1 MFKVHLRRSLA
12 MLLIAAV
19 IGYFVGNSMPKVY
32 EAYTEL
38 QIGNPSIAMDASLPI
53 EARRSL
59 MPSLN
64 SSIDGDVGL
73 LRSNRVFREG
83 LSRAANELGKQDLAS
98 VETFVS
104 LFPMYDVEIPPAINS
119 YAQDQTR
126 VVRVKVRA
134 YSGEDAAEIAN
145 NVAYAFSDIRRE
157 RVRTSVRD
165 TLTALTATM
174 EATKAKLSQVDKE
187 YEDLKRTKKVAD
199 FADRNKL
206 ATQLLEEFRSARMK
220 AEVELDA
227 TRAMVESLTLQVAK
241 EPQFTNSSQ
250 STQLDSSIETA
261 RGLVANA
268 QAELDEF
275 RKIFLDTSPEVAK
288 AREKVKQAEARLRVA
303 ESSAKQRGMS
313 SVQSLNPI
321 REELKAKLA
330 GARADVDRLIA
341 QVAGFN
347 LKIAEREA
355 EVSMLPGDE
364 MKAQK
369 LLRDRQAL
377 EQNYLKTQ
385 EALSNFSASVE
396 GRAVPI
402 ISPAV
407 PEQAREPVAP
417 DVRRWVILTALV
429 GGLIG
434 LAYSFAMESFR
445 LPVHTS
451 WQLSELTNLPVAAS
465 VPALPRPLQR
475 KHVGEIGNAQFRP
488 IEAFRYMAFSTLA
501 KENRPKAMMF
511 TSVGMDVESA
521 PMAAEFAVAVARTG
535 ARTIL
540 VDCDL
545 RGMGLSKLFNQSNH
559 TGVSDV
565 LGRTV
570 LPGESSEVY
579 VATSHDNLSLFPAGS
594 NTTSGLLDFN
604 SVHLN
609 ALLEQLNEQFDM
621 VIITAPAVDVFSDA
635 ARLASMVD
643 EIALVISAK
652 TTSYRSIPIAQEIL
666 NRSGAKTVSIVLAN
680 ASAAE
685 EPFGSRIGDVIQ
697 RA

>member
-1 MFKVHLRRSLA
+1 

-19 IGYFVGNSMPKVY
+19 IGFFVGNSMPKVY

-38 QIGNPSIAMDASLPI
+38 QIGSPSLTMDPSLPI

-59 MPSLN
+59 MPSL
-64 SSIDGDVGL
+64 SSGIDADVGL

-83 LSRAANELGKQDLAS
+83 LSRAANELGRQDLAS
-98 VETFVS
+98 VEKFIQ
-104 LFPMYDVEIPPAINS
+104 LFPMFDVEIPPALNN

-126 VVRVKVRA
+126 VVKVKVRA
-134 YSGEDAAEIAN
+134 YSGEEAAEIAN

-165 TLTALTATM
+165 TLSALTATM
-174 EATKAKLSQVDKE
+174 ESTKAKLVQVDSE
-187 YEDLKRTKKVAD
+187 YENLKKNKKVAD
-199 FADRNKL
+199 FVDRNKL
-206 ATQLLEEFRSARMK
+206 ATQVLEDLRTTRAK
-220 AEVELDA
+220 TEVELEA
-227 TRAMVESLTLQVAK
+227 TRALIASLTSEVAALP
-241 EPQFTNSSQ
+241 EFTSASS
-250 STQLDSSIETA
+250 STQLDSSIESA
-261 RGLVANA
+261 RGLLSSA
-268 QAELDEF
+268 QAELDET
-275 RKIFLDTSPEVAK
+275 RKIFLDNSPQVAL
-288 AREKVKQAEARLRVA
+288 AREKVSNADKRLKAAEAG
-303 ESSAKQRGMS
+303 AKQRGMS
-313 SVQSLNPI
+313 STKSLNPV
-321 REELKAKLA
+321 RQELKAKLA
-330 GARADVDRLIA
+330 NARADIDRLSA
-341 QVAGFN
+341 QISG
-347 LKIAEREA
+347 LSTKIADKEA
-355 EVSMLPGDE
+355 EVALLPADE

-402 ISPAV
+402 ISSAV

-417 DVRRWVILTALV
+417 DVRRWVILSALV

-434 LAYSFAMESFR
+434 LAYSFAVESFK

-451 WQLSELTNLPVAAS
+451 WQLSELTSLPVVAS

-475 KHVGEIGNAQFRP
+475 KHLSLINDGKFKP

-501 KENRPKAMMF
+501 KENRPKTMLF
-511 TSVGMDVESA
+511 TGVGLDVDSA
-521 PMAAEFAVAVARTG
+521 AYAAEFGVAVSRTG
-535 ARTIL
+535 SRTIL

-545 RGMGLSKLFNQSNH
+545 RVMGLTKLFNQANH

-570 LPGESSEVY
+570 LPGESTEVY
-579 VATSHDNLSLFPAGS
+579 VATGHENLSLFPAGS
-594 NTTSGLLDFN
+594 NSTSGLLDFN

-609 ALLEQLNEQFDM
+609 ALLEQLNDQFDM
-621 VIITAPAVDVFSDA
+621 VIIVTPSVDVYADA

-643 EIALVISAK
+643 EVAMVISAK
-652 TTSYRSIPIAQEIL
+652 TTSYRAIPIAQEIL
-666 NRSGAKTVSIVLAN
+666 NRAGAKNVSIVLSN
-680 ASAAE
+680 SNPME
-685 EPFGSRIGDVIQ
+685 EPFGSRVVDI
-697 RA
+697 RPA